1 MRAAL
6 RHSSSLLLPLAL
18 LLGCEAE
25 KADPADGDTAGAD
38 GGADGGQGDGGAGDG
53 GAGEDGTGD
62 GGAGDGGAGDG
73 GDDGLPPPPPVVFA
87 AWGTLSLANPVATLT
102 ATDLDGDGRDEL
114 LVVTYDGLF
123 LVIAQTEA
131 APTGEVVRTHRVVDL
146 VAGAMGEG
154 GIVNGE
160 PSVYG
165 VRVGGSNDRS
175 ATGPG
180 VPVLLDVQAEVGG
193 PGDPAVTS
201 SLTLRVDDVGDELPA
216 VTLLNDIELGIY
228 ATCSAQVADL
238 DGDSANEIAIED
250 SAGLRLWRSASGEW
264 TTLAGPSIS
273 SGRTAYLYV
282 HALNLDSS
290 GGLDLYV
297 FNDEGLSWAGARS
310 LIDDGGGFAAPV
322 ARGAGITGYHTAST
336 GEDSAAELVLVDLNT
351 GVWSAG
357 AARPDLVSGVGASGN
372 PLGYL
377 SLIGELNGEPGLDL
391 LRTPSAGNPTAHI
404 GDGLGGFR
412 EAELSLPGDWTGG
425 LRGDWDGDGI
435 DDLVY
440 AAPLSGGEGSQLT
453 LWRNAS
459 AD

>member
-6 RHSSSLLLPLAL
+6 CSRWSVLLPLAL
-18 LLGCEAE
+18 VWACEAD
-25 KADPADGDTAGAD
+25 KADPADGDSGSAD
-38 GGADGGQGDGGAGDG
+38 GGSDGDGEEGGGDVDGADST
-53 GAGEDGTGD
+53 DGTTD
-62 GGAGDGGAGDG
+62 GTTDGGAGDG
-73 GDDGLPPPPPVVFA
+73 GDDGLPPPPPVVFES
-87 AWGTLSLANPVATLT
+87 WGTLSLANPVATLA

-123 LVIAQTEA
+123 IVIAQTEA

-146 VAGAMGEG
+146 VRGAMGEG

-193 PGDPAVTS
+193 PGDPAATS
-201 SLTLRVDDVGDELPA
+201 SLTLRLDDVANELPT

-238 DGDSANEIAIED
+238 DGDGRNEIVIED
-250 SAGLRLWRSASGEW
+250 SAGLRLWRSASAEW
-264 TTLAGPSIS
+264 ASLAGPSVS

-282 HALNLDSS
+282 HALNLDSTA
-290 GGLDLYV
+290 GLDLYV
-297 FNDEGLSWAGARS
+297 FNDEGLSWAGARTI
-310 LIDDGGGFAAPV
+310 IDAGDGFGAPV

-336 GEDSAAELVLVDLNT
+336 GEDGAAELVLVDLNT

-357 AARPDLVSGVGASGN
+357 AGRADLSNGVSAGGN

-377 SLIGELNGEPGLDL
+377 SLIGELNGLPGLDL

-404 GDGLGGFR
+404 GDGMGGFR